1 MERISI
7 SMFHILALC
16 SMKLHQQIES
26 DLKGALKSGEKEK
39 AGVLRFL
46 ISYLKNY
53 QIEIKA
59 KDKEFIENSDA
70 LAVVRRQ
77 IKQRKESIAE
87 YEKGNR
93 LDLAEKEKK
102 ELAILESYA
111 PVQMNEGKIR
121 EIVKIKLQELGAVD
135 KSAFGKLMGAVMK
148 ETQGQADGEMVK
160 KIVEEELG

>member
-1 MERISI
+1 ML
-7 SMFHILALC
+7 FVANY
-16 SMKLHQQIES
+16 MKLHQQIEN
-26 DLKGALKSGEKEK
+26 DLKDALKSGEKER

-59 KDKEFIENSDA
+59 KDKEFLEDSDA

-93 LDLAEKEKK
+93 PELAEKEKK

-111 PVQMNEGKIR
+111 PAQMDEGKIR
-121 EIVKIKLQELGAVD
+121 EIVKAKKEVLGITDKLG
-135 KSAFGKLMGAVMK
+135 FGKLMGAVMQ
-148 ETQGQADGEMVK
+148 ETKGQAEGDAVK
-160 KIVEEELG
+160 KVVEEELG